1 MMQSAVDTFTT
12 AMEHL
17 QKICFE
23 AFVKKYGDPET
34 GNMKAAD
41 IVHAID
47 IKIAVRQAMSAMAT

>member
-1 MMQSAVDTFTT
+1 MIQSAVDTFTR

-34 GNMKAAD
+34 GNMTATY
-41 IVHAID
+41 IIHAID
-47 IKIAVRQAMSAMAT
+47 IKSAVKQAMSAMAN